1 MVEKALPLN
10 FHNEF
15 QRIFSGVG
23 KEKPY
28 PEPGL
33 KSAMTRQGRQ
43 SRLGGGILEGLP
55 RLLGAI
61 NTGGIFDAVP
71 FSLPPSLTEGAFIE
85 F

>member
-15 QRIFSGVG
+15 QRIFCGVG

-33 KSAMTRQGRQ
+33 KSAMTRQDRQ
-43 SRLGGGILEGLP
+43 SRLGVDF
-55 RLLGAI
+55 RLFAPLVNVIQDSHSFQPWA
-61 NTGGIFDAVP
+61 
-71 FSLPPSLTEGAFIE
+71 
-85 F
+85 